1 MSVQFEGNSM
11 PIQGPRREGGREA
24 SPDGLGPSATRRAV
38 PGAALLRLSPR
49 RCGRGAHGH
58 RDIFMLPGACSR
70 LEEAAPPRSACS
82 FSARAAR
89 RSLSFVRKFGLVS
102 TDGGSAASSRTK
114 LYGSSCTW
122 ASSLSMRLLKRRR
135 LLLPGRWA
143 CRDLLRDT
151 VAPSASAP
159 FSGATSSSSSSDE
172 AHCSTPTGP
181 SECLVSEGSNNLSN
195 WDILSEKLATLD
207 VSQLED
213 MVEGGGEVCRR
224 MNVIPSCADVSTT
237 CKNVFFV
244 DTSNMC
250 WAICD
255 WRADPLGNRR
265 LEN

>member
-1 MSVQFEGNSM
+1 M
-11 PIQGPRREGGREA
+11 
-24 SPDGLGPSATRRAV
+24 
-38 PGAALLRLSPR
+38 LLA
-49 RCGRGAHGH
+49 G
-58 RDIFMLPGACSR
+58 CSR
-70 LEEAAPPRSACS
+70 LEEAAPPPSARS
-82 FSARAAR
+82 FSASAAKF
-89 RSLSFVRKFGLVS
+89 SLSFLRNFALDS
-102 TDGGSAASSRTK
+102 ADGGSATSSRTK

-151 VAPSASAP
+151 AAPSASAP
-159 FSGATSSSSSSDE
+159 FSGTASSSSSSDE

-213 MVEGGGEVCRR
+213 MVEGGAEVCRR
-224 MNVIPSCADVSTT
+224 MSVNPSCADVSTT
-237 CKNVFFV
+237 CKSVFV
-244 DTSNMC
+244 SDTSNMC

-255 WRADPLGNRR
+255 WRAGPLGNRR